1 MNANMFRNMG
11 AAVVL
16 LGGMGGASVAQAVNG
31 TLAGPDTS
39 TDVYGVVCGVGTAS
53 IRANVRDLGGVDG
66 VRFNV
71 QVVRPFN
78 IGPLQLLSATSR
90 TGPDGA
96 NSLFTTL
103 VGPRDT
109 YFVLIDKTGATA
121 PGAGDYSSVIECR
134 DAGGV
139 VTTVGAP
146 LQIQN
151 Q

>member
-1 MNANMFRNMG
+1 
-11 AAVVL
+11 
-16 LGGMGGASVAQAVNG
+16 GGASVAEAVNG
-31 TLAGPDTS
+31 VLAAPATS

-53 IRANVRDLGGVDG
+53 VRASVRDLGGVQNPA
-66 VRFNV
+66 RQFNV
-71 QVVRPFN
+71 QVVHPHN
-78 IGPLQLLSATSR
+78 IGALQLLSATSL

-103 VGPRDT
+103 VGPRGT

-121 PGAGDYSSVIECR
+121 AGAGDYSSNIECR

-139 VTTVGAP
+139 VTTVGVP
-146 LQIQN
+146 LLIQN